1 MKPRRGHLRF
11 DLVAA
16 RHNEHL
22 VRRQNQPMT
31 AKLIKTARG
40 LEIPQV
46 ELEQILFSVSASA
59 PHEGLFSLVKPCHM
73 MCQPPRTK
81 SNVIRIEE
89 QDTTKR
95 KKVSILVTGR
105 KNIYKKQTKQTEVSP
120 GASCQPTSRW
130 GPQEDPAKYRA
141 RSL

>member
-73 MCQPPRTK
+73 MCHVKNYQTLSRG
-81 SNVIRIEE
+81 
-89 QDTTKR
+89 KR
-95 KKVSILVTGR
+95 NNPLELKVM
-105 KNIYKKQTKQTEVSP
+105 
-120 GASCQPTSRW
+120 
-130 GPQEDPAKYRA
+130 
-141 RSL
+141 